1 MNLIKP
7 HLLAIMLLAA
17 YGVPGAVLAETTTV
31 AAVASAPT
39 DASEAVDAAPADRM
53 ELKQSVPN
61 SKVEMTQPMDPARC
75 KALLEKRATDRDAF
89 QKLGPDGGI
98 GMMLRPGMDSD
109 GRPGRMEQRNPSCH
123 DELNEQRIDAL
134 ETRVDMMQMML
145 RMMLG
150 R

>member
-1 MNLIKP
+1 
-7 HLLAIMLLAA
+7 
-17 YGVPGAVLAETTTV
+17 
-31 AAVASAPT
+31 
-39 DASEAVDAAPADRM
+39 M

-61 SKVEMTQPMDPARC
+61 SKVEITQPMDPARC
-75 KALLEKRATDRDAF
+75 KALLEKRAKDRDAF

-109 GRPGRMEQRNPSCH
+109 GRYSRMERRRDRPCQE
-123 DELNEQRIDAL
+123 ELDEQRLDAL